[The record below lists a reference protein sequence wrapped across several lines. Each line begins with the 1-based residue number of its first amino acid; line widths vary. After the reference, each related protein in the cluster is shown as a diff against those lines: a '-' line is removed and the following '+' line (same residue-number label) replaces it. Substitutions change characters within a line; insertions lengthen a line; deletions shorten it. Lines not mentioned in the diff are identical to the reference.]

1 MSVNYE
7 LNQKTKDLVEKQIN
21 ELISK
26 GCLTPTENKTLEEA
40 YKILV
45 SIETL
50 EQMGGQRQGN
60 NGFSYGNE
68 PPYGSYNSNGSYGY
82 PNEIAQRH
90 MFDGRVMSPNGTWNN
105 NSYNDTMR
113 RSSHS
118 AVDKMIASL
127 EKSMGDATSEYEK
140 QEIQEE
146 IHRLRMRETM

>member
-7 LNQKTKDLVEKQIN
+7 LNHKARALIEKQID
-21 ELISK
+21 ELVSK
-26 GCLTPTENKTLEEA
+26 GCLTPSENATLKDAYKTL
-40 YKILV
+40 V
-45 SIETL
+45 SMETL

-68 PPYGSYNSNGSYGY
+68 PPYGY